1 MVHYHHAG
9 FGITYVTAFAFGISA
24 DGLNHLPSG
33 FTLRHVSAFR
43 SSGLAFCDEDHGFF
57 RRLYVLIYHSA
68 IRIFK
73 PDEILDQFDFL
84 QVRGISPL
92 YIQIVATRHLFQR
105 SGYRRKTVPFLYIDA
120 CPCSG
125 HHVFRFYFI
134 DIELHV
140 FRVSFTVVTDI
151 GHQLLEFSVAEVYF
165 FIGFDDESVVCS
177 APTCRIFI
185 VFGIFVR
192 VFFRIFRNFYRPHE
206 SRTVDNSGQF
216 FVSFHFAGPWLQT
229 FLFFWYSF
237 FVEFYGTQVSI
248 SDTESQ
254 PYFLFTGRTCK
265 TVFLF
270 HVFGKHIELVITE
283 SSFHPDF
290 IERDGFFRSRAG
302 AEYDV
307 FGFTIRTPTVGKL
320 HTGSLIGIS
329 VCSEINLSQSDNGV
343 FAGVTY
349 ISVSH
354 VKRRVCHQ
362 FDVFRI
368 ALHERD
374 KQVAG
379 SRLRLFRVLSRIQI
393 QSVDVGTD
401 IVPVGQVIDYI

>member
-1 MVHYHHAG
+1 M
-9 FGITYVTAFAFGISA
+9 
-24 DGLNHLPSG
+24 
-33 FTLRHVSAFR
+33 
-43 SSGLAFCDEDHGFF
+43 
-57 RRLYVLIYHSA
+57 
-68 IRIFK
+68 
-73 PDEILDQFDFL
+73 
-84 QVRGISPL
+84 
-92 YIQIVATRHLFQR
+92 
-105 SGYRRKTVPFLYIDA
+105 
-120 CPCSG
+120 
-125 HHVFRFYFI
+125 
-134 DIELHV
+134 
-140 FRVSFTVVTDI
+140 
-151 GHQLLEFSVAEVYF
+151 EFSVAEVYF
-165 FIGFDDESVVCS
+165 FIGFDDKSVVCS
-177 APTCRIFI
+177 APASGFFVVFCIF
-185 VFGIFVR
+185 VGIF
-192 VFFRIFRNFYRPHE
+192 FWIFRNVYCSHKG
-206 SRTVDNSGQF
+206 RTVNDDGHF
-216 FVSFHFAGPWLQT
+216 FVSFHFVGPWVQA
-229 FLFFWYSF
+229 FLFFGNSLF
-237 FVEFYGTQVSI
+237 IEFYGTQVPASG
-248 SDTESQ
+248 TESQ

-320 HTGSLIGIS
+320 HTGSLIGVS
-329 VCSEINLSQSDNGV
+329 VCSEIHLSQSDDGV
-343 FAGVTY
+343 FASVTY
-349 ISVSH
+349 VSVSH

-401 IVPVGQVIDYI
+401 IVPVGQIIDHI